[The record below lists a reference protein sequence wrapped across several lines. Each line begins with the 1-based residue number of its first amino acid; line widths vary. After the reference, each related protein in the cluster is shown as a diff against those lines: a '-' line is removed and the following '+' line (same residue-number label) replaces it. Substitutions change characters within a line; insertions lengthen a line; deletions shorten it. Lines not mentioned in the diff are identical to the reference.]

1 LTELIQIRD
10 NPKPY
15 GKVNRIEPLLAN
27 VTSVNEQLA
36 QEKRERALLS
46 IDEKIAEVQAKL
58 TATAATPDT
67 SNKALRL
74 LQDLK
79 TRVASQTSIA
89 QILYLQG
96 QGGDAM
102 DEAITLIEAA
112 MATAKQVHVAEP
124 GDTAKPV
131 QTGASNVPVP
141 VAKTTRVVR
150 AADFSSKSYL
160 ESEPDVEAY
169 VSKLK
174 AELLAVVRSGQKAR
188 VQ

>member
-1 LTELIQIRD
+1 
-10 NPKPY
+10 
-15 GKVNRIEPLLAN
+15 
-27 VTSVNEQLA
+27 
-36 QEKRERALLS
+36 LS

-67 SNKALRL
+67 SNKALRQ

-112 MATAKQVHVAEP
+112 AAAVAKPAHVAEP
-124 GDTAKPV
+124 GNTTKPV
-131 QTGASNVPVP
+131 QTGQPNVPPP

-150 AADFSSKSYL
+150 AAELSTKKYL
-160 ESEPDVEAY
+160 ETKRMWMLTSPNSRQSCCSHVRAGHIARIAIKAFSVEIIVIY
-169 VSKLK
+169 CFH
-174 AELLAVVRSGQKAR
+174 
-188 VQ
+188 